1 MHELS
6 LAAEI
11 IDLIAPKAPQREKVT
26 KVHVTVGPLSGVWPD
41 ALELGF
47 DEIARQNG
55 FINARMVV
63 ARPDARFRCAE
74 CGKEYS
80 AESAECVCPH
90 CGSPERH
97 VLAGEQFTV
106 DSIEVEE

>member
-11 IDLIAPKAPQREKVT
+11 IDLIAPKVPQREKLT

-47 DEIARQNG
+47 EEIARQNG
-55 FINARMVV
+55 FVNARMVIE
-63 ARPDARFRCAE
+63 RPDARFRCVE
-74 CGKEYS
+74 CQGEYASDS
-80 AESAECVCPH
+80 AESVCPR
-90 CGSPERH
+90 CGSPERT
-97 VLAGEQFTV
+97 VLSGDRFTV

>member
-11 IDLIAPKAPQREKVT
+11 IDLIAPKVPRREKLTRVY
-26 KVHVTVGPLSGVWPD
+26 VTVGPLSGVWPD
-41 ALELGF
+41 ALQLGF

-55 FINARMVV
+55 FVNARMVIE
-63 ARPDARFRCAE
+63 RPEARFKCTD
-74 CGKEYS
+74 CGEQYSSDS
-80 AESAECVCPH
+80 AESVCPH
-90 CGSPERH
+90 CGSPERS